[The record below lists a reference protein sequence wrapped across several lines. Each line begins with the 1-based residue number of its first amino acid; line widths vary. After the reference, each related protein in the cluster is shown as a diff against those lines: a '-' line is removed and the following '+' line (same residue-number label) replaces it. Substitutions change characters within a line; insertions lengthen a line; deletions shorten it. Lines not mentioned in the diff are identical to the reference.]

1 MFIPGCEIQ
10 LWEKRYVGCDP
21 EADWCGL
28 CIPSRVSLVPTL
40 AFLLSASDAPAQYTG
55 PAGAGLSASTGLQ
68 NPGPSALAAGP
79 DRERTTSPPSISFL
93 ELTLLPGPTPSFEIL
108 AIHLLGPQSV
118 QKITW
123 KWPSGQE
130 SADLCTGPR
139 WHNCASSGRH
149 PAEVACSSQARPPVE
164 APWQCGFPFLL
175 LPNVGP
181 AQVLTVTSEQG
192 L

>member
-1 MFIPGCEIQ
+1 MWSAGLMFIPGCEIQ

-28 CIPSRVSLVPTL
+28 CIPSPCVSRTHSRFL
-40 AFLLSASDAPAQYTG
+40 AFGLRRPSSAHRACRSRALCLLRASESRAFRTG
-55 PAGAGLSASTGLQ
+55 RGS
-68 NPGPSALAAGP
+68 
-79 DRERTTSPPSISFL
+79 DRERATSPPSIFFL
-93 ELTLLPGPTPSFEIL
+93 ELTLLLPSPLLLPGPTPSFEIL

-130 SADLCTGPR
+130 SADPCTGPR

-149 PAEVACSSQARPPVE
+149 PAEVACASQARPPME
-164 APWQCGFPFLL
+164 PP
-175 LPNVGP
+175 
-181 AQVLTVTSEQG
+181 
-192 L
+192 